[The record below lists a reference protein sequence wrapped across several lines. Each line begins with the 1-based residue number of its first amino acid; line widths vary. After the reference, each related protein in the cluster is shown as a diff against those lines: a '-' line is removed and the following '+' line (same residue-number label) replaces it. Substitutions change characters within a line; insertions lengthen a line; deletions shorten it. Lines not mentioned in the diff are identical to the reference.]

1 MRKKRKEDFNWRFT
15 ERRKGLRHW
24 LSRTDTLGN
33 CRNVSSI
40 QYALEI
46 ETICLKWDLSA
57 RLSSF
62 FSIHDQLW
70 GSTNQLAR
78 LDLISSNFAK
88 WIKPKITR
96 TKKLEGC
103 FQWIDYKTDHKIH
116 IEQVA
121 REHRYFTKHVLYPP
135 VVYKCKDKNQEF
147 YTACISP
154 IKNNMVKP
162 LLTN

>member
-1 MRKKRKEDFNWRFT
+1 MRKKRKEDFNWIFT

-78 LDLISSNFAK
+78 LDLNQFK
-88 WIKPKITR
+88 FCQVNKTKDYMDKKIK
-96 TKKLEGC
+96 GC
-103 FQWIDYKTDHKIH
+103 FQWTDYKTDHKIH

-121 REHRYFTKHVLYPP
+121 REHRCFTKHVLYPQ

-154 IKNNMVKP
+154 IKNTMVKP